1 MRERNLYRGLR
12 NFEGSVDEE
21 GNLYDERHMFVG
33 RIVGND
39 VYDNSNI
46 KQGSIDSNGKLWD
59 INHTFVGEAHG
70 NNFIGPSYQ
79 STGMSRGDSF
89 GEGNGCE
96 YGALMMLKKR
106 NEHYLGKTPDNNYN
120 FPNDDDVP
128 NDNDIFDKGGKAG
141 LEDESWED
149 DYDRDE
155 DWDDDDDEDD
165 EDENEDDDWEDSDA
179 ETSRAECSNIKHCEK
194 KNDVRIHQTARDQ
207 TCGDGRCSNSTQKPQ
222 GRRRSAPPD
231 SDFSTGRKDEYCL
244 NGKIYVDIS
253 RRSQFWANVAAFIA
267 GLSGKRVI
275 TRWDRISGTW
285 DRMKKDAARNRH

>member
-12 NFEGSVDEE
+12 NFEGGVDEE

-70 NNFIGPSYQ
+70 NNFIGPTYQ

-106 NEHYLGKTPDNNYN
+106 NEHYLGKPPDNNYN
-120 FPNDDDVP
+120 FPNDDDIP
-128 NDNDIFDKGGKAG
+128 NDNDIFDRGDKAR

-149 DYDRDE
+149 DYDHDE
-155 DWDDDDDEDD
+155 DWDDDDEDD
-165 EDENEDDDWEDSDA
+165 YEHRPP
-179 ETSRAECSNIKHCEK
+179 SR
-194 KNDVRIHQTARDQ
+194 R
-207 TCGDGRCSNSTQKPQ
+207 GRGGIGG
-222 GRRRSAPPD
+222 GRR
-231 SDFSTGRKDEYCL
+231 EYNDNNELVGCL
-244 NGKIYVDIS
+244 SYLIGII
-253 RRSQFWANVAAFIA
+253 FVAILVGIA
-267 GLSGKRVI
+267 LSYE
-275 TRWDRISGTW
+275 
-285 DRMKKDAARNRH
+285 A